1 MEHTETLSWLL
12 LRFFE
17 DAYALVQKGRLDG
30 WYPDADLYELLIAWM
45 CTQEDLVDTAEQLV
59 RQELLV
65 GCVLAVQTSI
75 RTILCSAT
83 CMHWGQLLHADF
95 FMRLPPCRRQASCL
109 KLGTPTHWSWQRR

>member
-1 MEHTETLSWLL
+1 MQGLVQIWVCPHPLLHKAPSHDLGVQRLCRLDVDNTDALSGLL
-12 LRFFE
+12 RRFFE

-65 GCVLAVQTSI
+65 CHTLT
-75 RTILCSAT
+75 
-83 CMHWGQLLHADF
+83 M
-95 FMRLPPCRRQASCL
+95 
-109 KLGTPTHWSWQRR
+109 